1 LRRLYGLDPPTTEDL
16 LADLW
21 DWYVDELNTELADY
35 FRRPRPGIGPPS

>member
-1 LRRLYGLDPPTTEDL
+1 LGRLYGLDPPTTEDL

-35 FRRPRPGIGPPS
+35 FRRPHPGIGPPS